1 MTHNEDNKINKI
13 SDEEMAEISLGFHQ
27 LYNQLQKLKAPRK
40 TAPQLLQELLAQNSD
55 RLNDFWFDGKSKNEI
70 QTKLTGTLIKSQ
82 PDNCDDCG
90 ESGCEHCDGFVQEEK
105 PTCDCCNTHTPDV
118 EESQNNDAWNA
129 ARNYYKTV
137 YEKSVAKM
145 TADQNYARIINEK
158 FENERF
164 QGRTQREYENALV
177 ALDNAKE
184 KYERSLECTPLLNKR
199 LQEAEKKKAKA
210 HEEYEWICNNA
221 PKR

>member
-13 SDEEMAEISLGFHQ
+13 SDEEMAEISLGFST
-27 LYNQLQKLKAPRK
+27 LYKQLQNLKAPRK
-40 TAPQLLQELLAQNSD
+40 TAPESLRELLAQNSD
-55 RLNDFWFDGKSKNEI
+55 KLHDFWFDGKSNDNA
-70 QTKLTGTLIKSQ
+70 QTKLTGTLTKSQ

-105 PTCDCCNTHTPDV
+105 PTCDCCNTHTPDK

-129 ARNYYKTV
+129 ARSYYKTV

-145 TADQNYARIINEK
+145 TADQDYARIINEK
-158 FENERF
+158 FENERS
-164 QGRTQREYENALV
+164 QSRLLCDYENAIV
-177 ALDNAKE
+177 AMENAKE
-184 KYERSLECTPLLNKR
+184 KYERSKSSAVLLPER
-199 LQEAEKKKAKA
+199 LKEAEKKKTKA